1 MPGRHQGVLS
11 EMIVRDVFP
20 NGLRLLTES
29 MPDVRSVSL
38 GVWLNRG
45 SRHEDRSHEGI
56 AHFAEHMLFK
66 GTAKRS
72 AQDIAQEVDSIGGQL
87 DAFTAK
93 EYCSYYIKVLDE
105 HLPRAVDLLS
115 DLVLCPAF
123 HTDDLEKEKKV
134 VLEEIKMVEDI
145 PDDLVHE
152 VFTASY
158 WPEHPLG
165 RSILGSPDSVTGISQ
180 GALRDFF
187 TRVYVSGNLVITAA
201 GHLDHA
207 HVRDL
212 IEAAFDPVQVE
223 PDPLDAEPPTPTPQL
238 VVKDKELEQ
247 AHLCLG
253 SRGYPQDHKD
263 RYASYVLNTVLGSSM
278 SSRLF
283 QNVREQRGLAY
294 AISSGLMS
302 YRDVGV
308 LTVYA
313 GCDSAAVSEV
323 VDLVVTELQTL
334 KRDPVPAPELQRG
347 KDHLKGNLVLGLES
361 TTSRMSQL
369 ARSEICF
376 GRQIDVSEHLSAID
390 SVDADAVQRVATELF
405 SSGSLGATVLGPSE
419 GVPVSASQ
427 LAL

>member
-1 MPGRHQGVLS
+1 
-11 EMIVRDVFP
+11 MIVHDVFS

-29 MPDVRSVSL
+29 MPEVRSASL
-38 GVWLNRG
+38 GVWLDRG
-45 SRHEDRSHEGI
+45 SRHEDQSHEGI

-66 GTAKRS
+66 GTARRS

-93 EYCSYYIKVLDE
+93 EYGSYYIKVIDE
-105 HLPRAVDLLS
+105 HLPRAVDLLA

-123 HTDDLEKEKKV
+123 REEDVEKEKKV

-152 VFTASY
+152 VFTATF

-187 TRVYVSGNLVITAA
+187 TRAYVSGNLVIAAA
-201 GHLDHA
+201 GHLDHDR
-207 HVRDL
+207 VRDL
-212 IEAAFDPVQVE
+212 IEAAFDPVQVA
-223 PDPLDAEPPTPTPQL
+223 PDPLDAQPPLPTPRL

-247 AHLCLG
+247 SHLCLG
-253 SRGYPQDHKD
+253 TRGYPQDHED
-263 RYASYVLNTVLGSSM
+263 RYVSYVLNTVLGSSM

-283 QNVREQRGLAY
+283 QNVREKRGLAY
-294 AISSGLMS
+294 AVSSGLMS
-302 YRDVGV
+302 YRDAGV

-313 GCDSAAVSEV
+313 GCDPAAVSDV
-323 VDLVVTELQTL
+323 IDLVIAELKTL
-334 KRDPVPAPELQRG
+334 RRDPVPDPELQRA

-369 ARSEICF
+369 ARSELCF
-376 GRQIDVSEHLSAID
+376 GRQIDLSEHLSAID
-390 SVDADAVQRVATELF
+390 GVGADDLQRVATDLF
-405 SSGSLGATVLGPSE
+405 SNGSLGATVLGPAAGGS
-419 GVPVSASQ
+419 VSKAQ

>member
-1 MPGRHQGVLS
+1 
-11 EMIVRDVFP
+11 MIVRDVFS

-45 SRHEDRSHEGI
+45 SRHEGQSHEGI

-66 GTAKRS
+66 GTGRRS

-93 EYCSYYIKVLDE
+93 EYGSYYIKVLDE
-105 HLPRAVDLLS
+105 HLPRAVDLLA
-115 DLVLCPAF
+115 DLVLRPAF
-123 HTDDLEKEKKV
+123 RQDDLEKEKKV

-152 VFTASY
+152 MFTATF

-180 GALRDFF
+180 GVLRDFF
-187 TRVYVSGNLVITAA
+187 ARTYVGGNLVITAA

-207 HVRDL
+207 HLRDL
-212 IEAAFDPVQVE
+212 IEAAFDPVHVD
-223 PDPLDAEPPTPTPQL
+223 PDSFDARPPVPSPKL
-238 VVKDKELEQ
+238 VVRDKELEQ
-247 AHLCLG
+247 SHLCLG
-253 SRGYPQDHKD
+253 TRGYPQDHAD
-263 RYASYVLNTVLGSSM
+263 RYASFVLNTVLGSSM

-283 QNVREQRGLAY
+283 QNVREKRGLAY
-294 AISSGLMS
+294 AVSSGLMS
-302 YRDVGV
+302 YRDAGV

-313 GCDSAAVSEV
+313 GCDPGAVGDV
-323 VDLVVTELQTL
+323 IDLVVAELRTL
-334 KRDPVPAPELQRG
+334 RCDPVPDPELQRA

-369 ARSEICF
+369 ARSELCF
-376 GRQIDVSEHLSAID
+376 GRQIDLSEHLSAID
-390 SVDADAVQRVATELF
+390 GVGADDLQRVATEWF
-405 SSGSLGATVLGPSE
+405 STGSLGATVLGPAAEGSVSE
-419 GVPVSASQ
+419 SQ

>member
-1 MPGRHQGVLS
+1 
-11 EMIVRDVFP
+11 MIVRDVFP
-20 NGLRLLTES
+20 NGLRLLTET
-29 MPDVRSVSL
+29 MPDVRSASL

-45 SRHEDRSHEGI
+45 SRHEDHDHQGI
-56 AHFAEHMLFK
+56 AHFVEHMLFK
-66 GTAKRS
+66 GTATRS

-93 EYCSYYIKVLDE
+93 EYGSYYIKVLDE

-115 DLVLCPAF
+115 DLVLRPAF
-123 HTDDLEKEKKV
+123 HEEDLEKEKKV

-165 RSILGSPDSVTGISQ
+165 RSILGSPDTVTGISQ
-180 GALRDFF
+180 ESLRDFF
-187 TRVYVSGNLVITAA
+187 TRAYVSGNLVITAA
-201 GHLDHA
+201 GHIDHTQ
-207 HVRDL
+207 VRDL
-212 IEAAFDPVQVE
+212 IEAAFDSVKADPA
-223 PDPLDAEPPTPTPQL
+223 PLDARPPTPNPHL

-247 AHLCLG
+247 THVCLG
-253 SRGYPQDHKD
+253 TCGYAQDHAD
-263 RYASYVLNTVLGSSM
+263 RYVSYILNTVLGSSM

-283 QNVREQRGLAY
+283 QNVREKRGLAY
-294 AISSGLMS
+294 AVNSGLMS
-302 YRDVGV
+302 YRDAGV

-313 GCDSAAVSEV
+313 GCDPAAVSELIH
-323 VDLVVTELQTL
+323 LVVAELRTL
-334 KRDPVPAPELQRG
+334 KHDPVPDSELQRA
-347 KDHLKGNLVLGLES
+347 KDHLKGNLVLSLES

-390 SVDADAVQRVATELF
+390 GVGADDLQRVAAELF
-405 SSGSLGATVLGPSE
+405 LNGSLGATVLGPSNS
-419 GVPVSASQ
+419 VQVSESQ